1 MNIETATIDEIERQL
16 LADEAVIARA
26 RARQLVLLRE
36 VDRRQI
42 PVASGCASLG
52 EWVRGRLDVAPETAR
67 DLVATAKHLEEL
79 PDVEHAVASGR
90 IGFDRAVAVGR
101 FAGRDDTGNIVADMA
116 GYDIS
121 GIRRRAAKQRRMT
134 RIDEEVSFNERYV
147 VMEPNLDESAWRLN
161 GRLPGFAG
169 KIVIEALDAKADTFP
184 NGSEQGR
191 VSRTT
196 RYADALWAISLDSVC
211 GSDGATIEDQGGNA
225 FDESVPLLAVFV
237 DANEAAASNG
247 QAGVVLE
254 AGPRVGE
261 AAIEAILCDGMV
273 EVTARTGDGT
283 PLAVGRRSRVIP
295 PRLRRFILDRDGAG
309 CTVAGCMSRYRL
321 QVHHIVRWADGGRSD
336 PENLTTVCWFHHQV
350 VIHGQGFRID
360 PESPPQRRRLLH
372 PPIHGPPWLEHA
384 RTRGLTITEHPRY
397 PIPTTT

>member
-1 MNIETATIDEIERQL
+1 MDIKTATTGELERQL

-26 RARQLVLLRE
+26 RARQLVVLRE

-67 DLVATAKHLEEL
+67 DLVATSKRLEGL
-79 PDVEHAVASGR
+79 PEVDDAVAAGR

-101 FAGRDDTGNIVADMA
+101 FAGRDDTAGLLDEVAGFDIV
-116 GYDIS
+116 
-121 GIRRRAAKQRRMT
+121 GIRRRAARQRRMT
-134 RIDEEVSFNERYV
+134 RVDEEVAFNDRYLV
-147 VMEPNLDESAWRLN
+147 VEPNLDESAWRLN

-169 KIVIEALDAKADTFP
+169 RIVTDALDTKTDSFP
-184 NGSEQGR
+184 TDPGGE
-191 VSRTT
+191 SRAA
-196 RYADALWAISLDSVC
+196 RWADALWAISLDSLS
-211 GSDGATIEDQGGNA
+211 GGDGASI
-225 FDESVPLLAVFV
+225 DESVPLVTVFV
-237 DANEAAASNG
+237 DANEAAGSNG
-247 QAGVVLE
+247 EAGVVLE

-295 PRLRRFILDRDGAG
+295 PRLRRFILARDGAA

-321 QVHHIVRWADGGRSD
+321 QVHHIVRWADGGRSY

-350 VIHGQGFRID
+350 VIHGRGFRID
-360 PESPPQRRRLLH
+360 PESPPQRRRLLQ

-384 RTRGLTITEHPRY
+384 RTRGLTITEHPTF